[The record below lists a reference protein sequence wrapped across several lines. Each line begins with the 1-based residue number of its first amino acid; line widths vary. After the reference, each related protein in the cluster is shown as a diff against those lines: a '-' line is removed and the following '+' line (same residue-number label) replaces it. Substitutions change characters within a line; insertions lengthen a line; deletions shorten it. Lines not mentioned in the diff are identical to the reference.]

1 MITEATHSNSLFF
14 MLKYFHHVYEM
25 IYAENSA
32 LDALWF
38 KYNKYLI
45 TVFSMWQVFCLKNLL
60 LEQCC

>member
-1 MITEATHSNSLFF
+1 